1 MVDLADLW
9 LAASTVQ
16 LQVSNCSQLSD
27 YTVQLWLYRMISG
40 KLSSKCTNHIEE
52 IVMVMNNQLIPFWT
66 QVLSVIRQIKVLC
79 EQTRELTFLDY
90 VKCYLV

>member
-1 MVDLADLW
+1 MVDLDDLW
-9 LAASTVQ
+9 LAALTVW
-16 LQVSNCSQLSD
+16 LQASNCSQLSD

-66 QVLSVIRQIKVLC
+66 QVLSVIRQKMIFVSLKKNLF
-79 EQTRELTFLDY
+79 TKTPL
-90 VKCYLV
+90 